1 MLKFLLF
8 FIYNKVYK
16 FDLLDFFNSPYII
29 GTMNQA
35 TSSTP
40 NLQLHHNFR
49 YCLFMFLI
57 YVCGLTKEQW
67 LLSHLK
73 LFLSAEMA
81 NWDRN
86 TILQ

>member
-1 MLKFLLF
+1 MLNVLMLF
-8 FIYNKVYK
+8 FIFNKIYK

-57 YVCGLTKEQW
+57 YVCGLKRATESSEVGLISW
-67 LLSHLK
+67 NGK
-73 LFLSAEMA
+73 LG
-81 NWDRN
+81 
-86 TILQ
+86 